1 VLNTKVILWV
11 LLTLPN
17 LVIAFDSNS
26 VNVEVQAEVHS
37 SMQMQWD
44 RLSLKDERYQ
54 QAKSRLRLDDS
65 WMILPY
71 GLHVELQTNDKNRN
85 VFLHVD
91 NLVSTNKIDK
101 IQVDSIYISHNGK
114 NPVSA
119 ENDLLIL
126 NPQDRGLLKTH
137 VLLFIVKIQPHHK
150 PGQYLANFTMKILLF
165 ILFLPLSA
173 YAGMMSFSVSPGIV
187 KFETVQGSVKSF
199 DLNFINQGDNLLK
212 VDVQVMDLKLDANG
226 VPVISK
232 MSKKNGQ
239 WGRFVKLDKN
249 SFKLSGKQSK
259 KINVTLKTPR
269 GGYGGGYFAVVFN
282 TSAAKSKNGNKKS
295 KNSMTIGGQIPA
307 LFIGEISR
315 MGTRKMQ
322 VLKGAINKAPYTEDN
337 PFKFRFL
344 LKNNGTT
351 HANVVGDVLIRHNKK
366 VVGRVRLESGS
377 GLVFPNGERYFVAT
391 WDKFAKYANKKL
403 QAEARFSYSGGR
415 ATKKMR
421 FIIK

>member
-1 VLNTKVILWV
+1 MLNTKVILWV

-119 ENDLLIL
+119 KKDLLIL
-126 NPQDRGLLKTH
+126 DPQDRGLLKTH

-150 PGQYLANFTMKILLF
+150 PGYYLANFK
-165 ILFLPLSA
+165 
-173 YAGMMSFSVSPGIV
+173 
-187 KFETVQGSVKSF
+187 
-199 DLNFINQGDNLLK
+199 FINN
-212 VDVQVMDLKLDANG
+212 
-226 VPVISK
+226 
-232 MSKKNGQ
+232 
-239 WGRFVKLDKN
+239 
-249 SFKLSGKQSK
+249 
-259 KINVTLKTPR
+259 TLP
-269 GGYGGGYFAVVFN
+269 
-282 TSAAKSKNGNKKS
+282 
-295 KNSMTIGGQIPA
+295 
-307 LFIGEISR
+307 
-315 MGTRKMQ
+315 
-322 VLKGAINKAPYTEDN
+322 
-337 PFKFRFL
+337 
-344 LKNNGTT
+344 
-351 HANVVGDVLIRHNKK
+351 
-366 VVGRVRLESGS
+366 
-377 GLVFPNGERYFVAT
+377 
-391 WDKFAKYANKKL
+391 
-403 QAEARFSYSGGR
+403 
-415 ATKKMR
+415 
-421 FIIK
+421 

>member
-1 VLNTKVILWV
+1 
-11 LLTLPN
+11 
-17 LVIAFDSNS
+17 
-26 VNVEVQAEVHS
+26 
-37 SMQMQWD
+37 
-44 RLSLKDERYQ
+44 
-54 QAKSRLRLDDS
+54 
-65 WMILPY
+65 
-71 GLHVELQTNDKNRN
+71 
-85 VFLHVD
+85 
-91 NLVSTNKIDK
+91 
-101 IQVDSIYISHNGK
+101 
-114 NPVSA
+114 
-119 ENDLLIL
+119 
-126 NPQDRGLLKTH
+126 
-137 VLLFIVKIQPHHK
+137 
-150 PGQYLANFTMKILLF
+150 MKILLF
-165 ILFLPLSA
+165 ILFLPFSA

-212 VDVQVMDLKLDANG
+212 VDVQVMDLKLDVNG

-377 GLVFPNGERYFVAT
+377 GLAFPNGERYFVAT